1 MSNEFEI
8 QEHQQNEMTIERLDN
23 QHEHDVKIN
32 KPLLSHPHSML
43 IVAPKGA
50 GKSTF
55 IINCLIKKSFYKGYF
70 DKVYIWSP
78 TMKLDDKFN
87 KAIVLPED
95 QIFEEY
101 EEDDLLDILEEQ
113 SKDIIENG
121 KKNSNKILLI
131 FDDMAQSN
139 AFNQSKKNAM
149 TKLFFNLRHY
159 NASLWVA
166 SQRYCGAMPLNF
178 RTNLS
183 GLIIFNIPNQKELD
197 KIMSENA
204 GTVNKRQFKTIF
216 DYCMDKPFNFMFLN
230 FQVHHNNMFH
240 KNFNKLKI
248 NYDEK

>member
-1 MSNEFEI
+1 MSFEI
-8 QEHQQNEMTIERLDN
+8 QEHEQKDMTIERLDN
-23 QHEHDVKIN
+23 QGEHDSKIN

-70 DKVYIWSP
+70 DKIYIWSP

-87 KAIVLPED
+87 ASIVLPDE
-95 QIFEEY
+95 QMFEEY
-101 EEDDLLDILEEQ
+101 EEEDLLEILEKQ
-113 SKDIIENG
+113 SKDIVENG
-121 KKNSNKILLI
+121 KKNSEKILLI
-131 FDDMAQSN
+131 FDDMAQSI

-159 NASLWVA
+159 NASLLVA
-166 SQRYCGAMPLNF
+166 SQRYAGAIPLNF

-183 GLIIFNIPNQKELD
+183 GLIMFNIPNQKELE
-197 KIMSENA
+197 KIISENA
-204 GTVNKRQFKTIF
+204 GTVNKNQFKTIY

-230 FQVHHNNMFH
+230 FQVHRDKMFH
-240 KNFNKLKI
+240 KNFNNLTIK
-248 NYDEK
+248 YEEK